1 MSTVIFDCDGVLVD
15 TESISAGVASTL
27 LKESGLDL
35 EPDEVAR
42 MATGY
47 SDKAIWDMFQEEL
60 GRPLPSDIG
69 QRHRDLVDEK
79 FRRDLS
85 PMPGVVETID
95 RLLAANIAICVAS
108 SGTPEKMEITLGV
121 TGLSKF
127 FSNRIFSVTQVAKS
141 KPAPDVYLFA
151 AQSMGAAP
159 EQCVVIEDSLPGVQ
173 AGLAAG
179 MKVYGFCPNGDVWGL
194 QELGVQ
200 TFNHMAN
207 LPELI
212 GLS

>member
-27 LKESGLDL
+27 LKELGLDL

-42 MATGY
+42 MATGF
-47 SDKAIWDMFQEEL
+47 SDQAIWDMFQKEL
-60 GRPLPSDIG
+60 GRPLPADLN
-69 QRHRDLVDEK
+69 QRHSALIEEK
-79 FRRDLS
+79 FRQELS
-85 PMPGVVETID
+85 PMPGVVAVID

-121 TGLSKF
+121 TGLSRYF
-127 FSNRIFSVTQVAKS
+127 DGRIFSVTQVAKS

-151 AQSMGAAP
+151 AQSMGASPA
-159 EQCVVIEDSLPGVQ
+159 QCVVVEDSLPGVQ

-179 MKVYGFCPNGDVWGL
+179 MKVYGFCPDGDVWGL
-194 QELGVQ
+194 ETLGVP
-200 TFNHMAN
+200 TFSHMEK
-207 LPELI
+207 LPALI
-212 GLS
+212 GLD